1 MTVKETTTSTEK
13 VKIKWFNPANV
24 LRFFFSGFAMGSAEI
39 VPGVSGGTI
48 AFILGIYEKLIVS
61 IKVVT
66 GDAVKLLFQR
76 KFKEMLLVIPWEFL
90 VPLAL
95 GMFAAVF
102 ALANLMDYLLVE
114 YPTFVWSFFFGLVL
128 ASIFLISRR
137 VAVWNIKTVGVLLLS
152 ALISWL
158 LMGLVPGQT
167 PATLP
172 AFFIAGVIAI
182 CAMILPGVSGSFLL
196 LMMGKYQQL
205 LAAVTNADYIVLLV
219 FMAGA
224 VLGISVFSR
233 ILSWLFKNYENL
245 VIASLIGLML
255 GSLRKLWPFKETVE
269 TTVDRHGE
277 VIPLV
282 TVNFLPTEISSEV
295 VVAVVLCAVGI
306 GLIILLNYF
315 APDVAEAHSEPQ

>member
-1 MTVKETTTSTEK
+1 MAVKETTTSTSK
-13 VKIKWFNPANV
+13 SKIKWFNPAT
-24 LRFFFSGFAMGSAEI
+24 LLKYLFSGFAMGSAEI

-48 AFILGIYEKLIVS
+48 AFILGIYEKLIIS
-61 IKVVT
+61 IKIAT
-66 GDAVKLLFQR
+66 GDAVKLVFRR
-76 KFKEMLLVIPWEFL
+76 KIKDAIVVIPWEFL

-95 GMFAAVF
+95 GMFAAVLT
-102 ALANLMDYLLVE
+102 LANVMDYLLVE

-128 ASIFLISRR
+128 ASIFLIGRR
-137 VAVWNIKTVGVLLLS
+137 VTAWNIKTISILLIS

-196 LMMGKYQQL
+196 VMMGKYQQL
-205 LAAVTNADYIVLLV
+205 LAAVTNADFIILLV
-219 FMAGA
+219 FIAGA
-224 VLGISVFSR
+224 VLGLAVFSR
-233 ILSWLFKNYENL
+233 ILSWLFRNYENL

-255 GSLRKLWPFKETVE
+255 GSLRKLWPFKETIE
-269 TTVDRHGE
+269 TIIDRHGE

-282 TVNFLPTEISSEV
+282 QTNYLPAEFSTEV
-295 VVAVVLCAVGI
+295 LVALVLCAVGI
-306 GLIILLNYF
+306 SLIILLNYF
-315 APDVAEAHSEPQ
+315 APETAEAHSEL